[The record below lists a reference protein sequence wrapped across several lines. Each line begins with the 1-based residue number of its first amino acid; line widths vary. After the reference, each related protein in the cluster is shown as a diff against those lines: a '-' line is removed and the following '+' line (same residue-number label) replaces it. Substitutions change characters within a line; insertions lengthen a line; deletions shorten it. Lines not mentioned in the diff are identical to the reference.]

1 MAARPPTF
9 PLFPAPD
16 FLLPTLQMLFRTR
29 QPVWALPAP
38 LGHNWLAELAG
49 TGRVLTLAE
58 GTLPFAP
65 EEGWLRGGDLYL
77 LSEKALWTWNRP
89 QGSLDELKVDLAQ
102 HGDYRVALFLHAH
115 PETGALVEVE
125 LTLQELRGQ
134 VPHLLAVADVTHTLG
149 RVPFY
154 TDAWGL
160 HAAFAMAGGYLIAA
174 GPVPPGM
181 AVQSQ
186 LPLALKSAFS
196 QLLAHAGEDFQAQPD
211 ELALA
216 RNWQALHADARLLR
230 QGLVSQGLKLH
241 TAEPLGPLCTVVTGP
256 LTEEVIQQL
265 ARQGDVVE
273 TELPGQPETPVFLVW
288 HG

>member
-16 FLLPTLQMLFRTR
+16 LLLPSLQMLFRTR
-29 QPVWALPAP
+29 QPVWAIPAP

-49 TGRVLTLAE
+49 AGRVLTLAE

-77 LSEKALWTWNRP
+77 LSENALWTGNRP
-89 QGSLDELKVDLAQ
+89 QGSLDDLQADLTQ
-102 HGDYRVALFLHAH
+102 HADYNVALFLHAH

-125 LTLQELRGQ
+125 LTLQELRG
-134 VPHLLAVADVTHTLG
+134 PLPNLLAVVDVTHTLG

-186 LPLALKSAFS
+186 LPLALKSAFL
-196 QLLAHAGEDFQAQPD
+196 QLLSHAGEDFQDQPD
-211 ELALA
+211 ELALT
-216 RNWQALHADARLLR
+216 RNWQELHADARLLR
-230 QGLVSQGLKLH
+230 QNLISQGIRFL
-241 TAEPLGPLCTVVTGP
+241 TPEPQGPLCTIIAGP
-256 LTEEVIQQL
+256 LSEEVIQQL
-265 ARQGDVVE
+265 ARQGDVVQ
-273 TELPGQPETPVFLVW
+273 TELPNQPELPVFLLW